1 MIKNFNSTF
10 SYKIIYIFAIPGQQH
25 KGLLKIGEATISS
38 FKKSNVFLDNCDDL
52 NDAAR
57 ERIDS
62 YTKTAG
68 IVYKL
73 LFTTIAITDSN
84 KSFRDLDVHDVLK
97 RSGIEQPSK
106 NLNGA
111 KEWFSCS
118 LEIAIDA
125 INTFKKGNSSIRIDK
140 DNYNFKPIIFRPEQ
154 QEAIDK
160 AVKNF
165 RNGSL
170 ERVSNAHVLW
180 NAKMRF
186 GKTLSALEVIR
197 LMKFKRSLIIT
208 HRPVVKKSWFDDF
221 NKIFFAEK
229 DYVYGSKT
237 QGEPLYN
244 LSKLVKD
251 YKKNAIYFASIQDL
265 RGSSAVGGKFDKND
279 LIFKQ
284 EWDFVIVDEAHEG
297 TQTALGNEVIQ
308 TLINSTAKTKTLY
321 LSGTPFNLL
330 GSQSKQEFKDDE
342 IFTWDY
348 VNEQRAKLEWLSN
361 HFGDSNPYEGLPKM
375 NIFTYDLG
383 EILNLNN
390 FEDIEDS
397 AFNFKEF
404 FRVWSGNF
412 DKDKVKIEEKFK
424 IGSFVHEREV
434 INFLDLL
441 VLRGDHNYP
450 YSTADFRESFRH
462 TLWMMPGVKEAKAMS
477 KLLKEHEVFKHFDI
491 VNVAGEGDEEVQ
503 SKDALKLV
511 EEAITD
517 KPSDTRT
524 ITLSC
529 GRLTTGVTVEAWSAV
544 FMLSGSSSTSAS
556 SYLQTIFRV
565 QTPANINGRIKTD
578 SYVFD
583 FAPDR
588 TLKMIAQAG
597 KISIKKGA
605 INDDKT
611 VMSDFL
617 KFCPVIGIKGSEMKY
632 YDAENMMI
640 QLKKA
645 IVDQVARNGFDD
657 KYLYN
662 DKLLK
667 LSNDEISNFEELKS
681 ILKPSGVDKNKYDIP
696 INDQGLDGH
705 LFAKKDKPKRKLSKE
720 EEDLI
725 NERIKRN
732 KERSNAIS
740 ILRGIAIRI
749 PLLVYGAEFDIKEK
763 IDVYNF
769 VDIVDDK
776 SWIEFMPKGVTK
788 DKFIEFSKYFDNEV
802 FVEAGLKIRRQAKAA
817 DELEPL
823 ERVQAISK
831 LFSTFKN
838 PDRETVLTPWRA
850 VNMHLGNCI
859 GGSNF
864 YNESYDQQLA
874 IDEKNSTRWIEI
886 EKFTKKVFNVDS
898 KIIDLNSKT
907 GLYPLY
913 TAISIYQKVR
923 ISGQIQNVQNLWEQI
938 LLKNIF
944 AVTRT
949 KMAKAITERTLIGFK
964 DKLKFKTNV
973 IVIEDIVE
981 RLSKDYKDN
990 YKNLVSFIKDGKNWK
1005 IEERNMKFKAVVGNP
1020 PYQSDSKQ
1028 QIYADFYLISKQLGE
1043 VVSLIFPVGWQE
1055 PKSANNLSKLNN
1067 SEVKEDKQIVFIDN
1081 RQNVFPGIAGA
1092 EWTNFI
1098 LWEKGY
1104 DNKLEGLQLVLTN
1117 GSDPKKIK
1125 LLIEKSETKKPNE
1138 IVELVKIVNGHKE
1151 FESIQEITSALKP
1164 YGLRTDSLDKPEKY
1178 NLPKPVFKKLDSS
1191 IKIYGLVNRKQS
1203 EVYIS
1208 KSFALPKKNKNINK
1222 FKVFVPYAWG
1232 NMDEKSG
1239 LGGAFSDVVVG
1250 SPNEICTESFLE
1262 QGPFESKKEA
1272 QFHAKYILTKFAR
1285 ACLFINKY
1293 SQHSTTAWGAVPKQD
1308 YSEIWWNDSI
1318 LKIEDHLFKKY
1329 KIKQDIINYV
1339 KKSLQEKSE
1348 ENIVNFDKNL

>member
-1 MIKNFNSTF
+1 MSNKFKSTF
-10 SYKIIYIFAIPGQQH
+10 SYKLIYVFAIPGQQH
-25 KGLLKIGEATISS
+25 LGLLKIGEATISS
-38 FKKSNVFLDNCDDL
+38 FKKNHDLVDNCDEL
-52 NDAAR
+52 NHAAR

-73 LFTTIAITDSN
+73 LFTTIAITESN
-84 KSFRDLDVHDVLK
+84 KTFRDLDVHDVLK
-97 RSGIEQPSK
+97 RSGIKQPSK

-118 LEIAIDA
+118 LETA
-125 INTFKKGNSSIRIDK
+125 INAIYTFKKGNSSLPLDK
-140 DNYNFKPIIFRPEQ
+140 NNYNFQPIIFRPEQ
-154 QEAIDK
+154 QEAIDR

-165 RNGSL
+165 RKGSL
-170 ERVSNAHVLW
+170 EKVSNAHVLW

-197 LMKFKRSLIIT
+197 IMKFKRSLIIT

-221 NKIFFAEK
+221 GKIFFAEK
-229 DYVYGSKT
+229 EYVYGSKT
-237 QGEPLYN
+237 QGEPLDK
-244 LSKLVKD
+244 LSKLVKHE
-251 YKKNAIYFASIQDL
+251 KKNSVYFASIQDL

-308 TLINSTAKTKTLY
+308 TLINSTTKTKVLY

-330 GSQSKQEFKDDE
+330 SSQSKQQFKEEE

-348 VNEQRAKLEWLSN
+348 VNEQRAKIEWLSKY
-361 HFGDSNPYEGLPKM
+361 FGDSNPYEGLPKL

-383 EILNLNN
+383 DILNLNK

-404 FRVWSGNF
+404 FRVWTGNIE
-412 DKDKVKIEEKFK
+412 KDKAKIVEKFK
-424 IGSFVHEREV
+424 IGSFVHEKEV

-441 VLRGDHNYP
+441 VLKGDHNYP
-450 YSTADFRESFRH
+450 YSTSDFRENFRH

-477 KLLKEHEVFKHFDI
+477 KLLKEHDVFKHFDI

-517 KPSDTRT
+517 KPYDTRT

-544 FMLSGSSSTSAS
+544 FMLSGSSSTSAG

-565 QTPANINGRIKTD
+565 QTPANINGKIKTD
-578 SYVFD
+578 CYVFD

-597 KISIKKGA
+597 KISTKKGA
-605 INDDKT
+605 VNDDKT
-611 VMSDFL
+611 AMSDFL

-662 DKLLK
+662 EKLLK
-667 LSNDEISNFEELKS
+667 LTDDEISNFEELKG
-681 ILKPSGVDKNKYDIP
+681 ILKPSSGDKSRYDIP

-705 LFAKKDKPKRKLSKE
+705 VEGVKDKPKRKLSKE

-725 NERIKRN
+725 SERIKRN

-763 IDVYNF
+763 IDVNNF
-769 VDIVDDK
+769 VNIVDDK

-817 DELEPL
+817 DQLEPL

-850 VNMHLGNCI
+850 VNMHLGQCI

-864 YNESYDQQLA
+864 YNDNYENQLV
-874 IDEKNSTRWIEI
+874 IDEKNSSRWIEI
-886 EKFTKKVFNVDS
+886 EKFTKKVFSVDS

-923 ISGQIQNVQNLWEQI
+923 ISGLIQNVQSLWEQI
-938 LLKNIF
+938 LLNNIF

-973 IVIEDIVE
+973 LVIEDIVE
-981 RLSKDYKDN
+981 RLSKDYKYN
-990 YKNLVSFIKDGKNWK
+990 YKNLVSYIKDGKNWK
-1005 IEERNMKFKAVVGNP
+1005 IEERNMKFNAVVGNP
-1020 PYQSDSKQ
+1020 PYQSESKQ
-1028 QIYADFYLISKQLGE
+1028 QIYADFYLISRQLGE

-1055 PKSANNLSKLNN
+1055 PKSGNNLSKLNN

-1098 LWEKGY
+1098 LWEKDY
-1104 DNKLEGLQLVLTN
+1104 DNKLGGLQLVLTN
-1117 GSDPKKIK
+1117 GNDPIKTK
-1125 LLIEKSETKKPNE
+1125 LLIEKTDIKKPS
-1138 IVELVKIVNGHKE
+1138 ELIEFVKIISSFSD
-1151 FESIQEITSALKP
+1151 FESIKSITSARKP
-1164 YGLRTDSLDKPEKY
+1164 YGLGTNSLSTIETISLKKDEKS
-1178 NLPKPVFKKLDSS
+1178 L
-1191 IKIYGLVNRKQS
+1191 KIYGLINRKQS
-1203 EVYIS
+1203 LVNVS
-1208 KSFALPKKNKNINK
+1208 KDFILPKKNKNIYQY
-1222 FKVFVPYAWG
+1222 KVFVPYAWG

-1262 QGPFESKKEA
+1262 QGPFKSKKEA

-1285 ACLFINKY
+1285 ACLYVNKY
-1293 SQHSTTAWGAVPKQD
+1293 SQHSTTAWSAVPKQD
-1308 YSEIWWNDSI
+1308 YSETWWNESI
-1318 LKIEDHLFKKY
+1318 SKIEDHLFKKY
-1329 KIKQDIINYV
+1329 KIKQDIVNYI
-1339 KKSLQEKSE
+1339 KNSLQEKSE
-1348 ENIVNFDKNL
+1348 KNIVNFDKNL